1 MRWVRYNL
9 LFCLRLLLISWAAL
23 VLVGACA
30 TAPDER
36 NWIKIGQTTREQ
48 VVERY
53 GQPNLVMASKEGD
66 MEVYLPRGPR
76 QAVPRMDIPT
86 AQAGPLGTMTTKME
100 PINPGSA
107 SKPGNGNL
115 KERPEK
121 ELRIR
126 YNAQGIVQE
135 LIQ

>member
-1 MRWVRYNL
+1 MRWPRHNFL
-9 LFCLRLLLISWAAL
+9 SCLRFVLISWGAL

-30 TAPDER
+30 AVSDQRE
-36 NWIKIGQTTREQ
+36 WIKIGQTTREQ

-53 GQPNLVMASKEGD
+53 GQPDLVMASKEGD
-66 MEVYLPRGPR
+66 MEVYLPRDPS
-76 QAVPRMDIPT
+76 QAAPRMEIPT

-100 PINPGSA
+100 PINPGLG